1 MIPRITNILY
11 ATDLSENSAYAFRY
25 ALNSAEHHDAGIHI
39 LHVLE
44 VRLLPVSPPG
54 EDGIETLYEGPFF
67 VEKLQKF
74 NIEQKRLAKEKIKKR
89 LEQFCERE
97 LKDKPECMKRVAS
110 IQVVEGDPAGTILQI
125 AEESKADLVIMGT
138 HSKGA
143 LAHAFLGSVAESVL
157 NRIKIP
163 VFIIPL
169 PEKTDI
175 GFSDAK
181 KP

>member
-1 MIPRITNILY
+1 MIPRINNILY

-25 ALNSAEHHDAGIHI
+25 ALNSAEHHDADIHI

-44 VRLLPVSPPG
+44 TRLFPVSPPAEEG
-54 EDGIETLYEGPFF
+54 TGNLYEGPLL
-67 VEKLQKF
+67 VGKLEKLNDERKG
-74 NIEQKRLAKEKIKKR
+74 LAKEKIRKR
-89 LEQFCERE
+89 LEQFCEQE
-97 LKDKPECMKRVAS
+97 LKDKPEGMKRVAS
-110 IQVVEGDPAGTILQI
+110 IQVVEGDPAGTILKI

-138 HSKGA
+138 HSKGR

-169 PEKTDI
+169 PGKTDI
-175 GFSDAK
+175 GFSEAK